1 MASMAEEEEAR
12 KREVKRKATEK
23 KVMIERAQEQQ
34 QVLQEERRN
43 SILRKEAQK
52 QAELDRKAVEIDDVR
67 YERQQ
72 ERLKQHAASRGR
84 VDQRMGE
91 TKAKME
97 HLEQSMGE
105 RYAKVEEFELL
116 KATHVHSAHQMA
128 VRSGL
133 HKQSMHYAMQNM
145 REQAAKAQTVVRLDV
160 PPHIRANIQNEQLR
174 TLLDRMDEKGEGQI
188 SLKSMRTVLAQD
200 AKLDQPKPKR
210 GMRHAQSQ
218 PTMSLKGKSDEEKLI
233 DAFREADKDS
243 SGTISKREMFG
254 LLERIGIDRHSSR
267 MKLFRGFDVDDD
279 GIITFDE
286 FKKLAAAL

>member
-1 MASMAEEEEAR
+1 
-12 KREVKRKATEK
+12 
-23 KVMIERAQEQQ
+23 
-34 QVLQEERRN
+34 
-43 SILRKEAQK
+43 
-52 QAELDRKAVEIDDVR
+52 
-67 YERQQ
+67 
-72 ERLKQHAASRGR
+72 
-84 VDQRMGE
+84 
-91 TKAKME
+91 ME

-243 SGTISKREMFG
+243 SGAPAATRITSGARLARITSGSSG
-254 LLERIGIDRHSSR
+254 LKCARAPAAPAAPDGRGSGVGWLALPKGSR
-267 MKLFRGFDVDDD
+267 
-279 GIITFDE
+279 
-286 FKKLAAAL
+286 